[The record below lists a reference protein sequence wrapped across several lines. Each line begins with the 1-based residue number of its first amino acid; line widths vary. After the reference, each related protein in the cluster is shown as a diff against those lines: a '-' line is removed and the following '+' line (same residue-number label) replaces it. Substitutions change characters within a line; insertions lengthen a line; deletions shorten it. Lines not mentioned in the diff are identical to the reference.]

1 MTELIKLTVC
11 IAAHWYQN
19 RSKITLKSFINDVF
33 GRDSDYMMMFV
44 PAIVYFIQNT
54 VNYTAVTLLDA
65 ATFQITSQGKILTTA
80 LFSVIILG
88 TRLSLTKWFS
98 LCLMVVGIILVNY
111 TPAKAGAKEATN
123 KYYGLLAV
131 MVSISLS
138 GFAGIWFEW
147 GLKGRP
153 GVSIFIRNIQL
164 ALFSII
170 PGLFI
175 AVYIFDGETVLEN
188 GYFYGYNG
196 WTWVAIFLHALGG
209 ITVALLVKYAD
220 TIIKGIATSI
230 SLIVSSVASVFIFD
244 FKITIYFV
252 FGAILV
258 LSATHIY
265 ITSPNAKPDDYRKL
279 EEDLVKFDDEKE

>member
-1 MTELIKLTVC
+1 MTELIKLTVS
-11 IAAHWYQN
+11 IIAHWYQN
-19 RSKITLKSFINDVF
+19 RKTITFKSFINDVF
-33 GRDSDYMMMFV
+33 GRESDYMMMFV

-80 LFSVIILG
+80 LFSVLILG
-88 TRLSLTKWFS
+88 TRLSITKWFS
-98 LCLMVVGIILVNY
+98 LCIMVVGIILVNY
-111 TPAKAGAKEATN
+111 TPAKADAKEATN
-123 KYYGLLAV
+123 KFYGLLAV
-131 MVSISLS
+131 MLSISLS

-209 ITVALLVKYAD
+209 ITVALLVN
-220 TIIKGIATSI
+220 
-230 SLIVSSVASVFIFD
+230 
-244 FKITIYFV
+244 
-252 FGAILV
+252 
-258 LSATHIY
+258 
-265 ITSPNAKPDDYRKL
+265 PNVKPDDYRKL
-279 EEDLVKFDDEKE
+279 EEEQVNFEEEDKK